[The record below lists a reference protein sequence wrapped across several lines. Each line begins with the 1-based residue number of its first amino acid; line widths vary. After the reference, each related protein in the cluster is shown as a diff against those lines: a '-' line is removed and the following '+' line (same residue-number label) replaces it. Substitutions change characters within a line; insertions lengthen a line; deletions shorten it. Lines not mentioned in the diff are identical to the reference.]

1 MRLEKVT
8 LNYNDFAFI
17 DWSSIHSGST
27 VIDLFCNGEFLWG
40 TRVLEKFLKYG
51 IRIGEKYGTRGIT
64 VQDMMNS
71 GADTNTVYCISVEAF
86 TRLSNIDRYMLLTN
100 YIVMICDLA
109 EGGFHFSELLEKYNR
124 RLDSFTKG
132 EPVRCCFVGTTGM
145 ENFNFIN
152 GVRNTINIP
161 YFMLL
166 TSWECHSK
174 GLIPDPKQFMKP
186 VKSALIPVHKPRK
199 HRIKMLAQLDSMG
212 LLNVCDWSLTVGG
225 PDNNE
230 LGDFR
235 HTPNVS
241 ISRFDFLKTDPVCK
255 SFYEKYQHQL
265 PKSLVDNDITE
276 FNECIP
282 LPVQL
287 AGKYQWYVSC
297 ETYTHI
303 QFITEKTYKAFMC
316 GLPVLLVADANTAKS
331 FSESTGFQLPYHERY
346 DTEGIKDLDHT
357 RFKIIA
363 ELIAE
368 NPAVHKDTI
377 MHNFNLINNIEWQV
391 VSVVQPLVEM
401 YEYCPSE
408 VG

>member
-8 LNYNDFAFI
+8 LNYNDFAFTG
-17 DWSSIHSGST
+17 WSSIHSGLT
-27 VIDLFCNGEFLWG
+27 PIDMFCNGEFLWG
-40 TRVLEKFLKYG
+40 NRVLEKFLKFG
-51 IRIGEKYGTRGIT
+51 VHIGKNYGTRGIT
-64 VQDMMNS
+64 VQDMMNT
-71 GADTNTVYCISVEAF
+71 GADANTIYCISVEEF
-86 TRLSNIDRYMLLTN
+86 SQLSNIDRYMLLTN
-100 YIVMICDLA
+100 YVVMICDLA
-109 EGGFHFSELLEKYNR
+109 EGGFHFSELFSKYGNNMNA
-124 RLDSFTKG
+124 FTKN
-132 EPVRCCFVGTTGM
+132 EPVRCCFVCTSGM
-145 ENFNFIN
+145 ENFNFIA
-152 GVRNTINIP
+152 GVRNTVNIP

-174 GLIPDPKQFMKP
+174 ALIPDPKQFMKP
-186 VKSALIPVHKPRK
+186 VKSALVPVHKPRM
-199 HRIKMLAQLDSMG
+199 HRIKMLAQLDKMN
-212 LLNVCDWSLTVGG
+212 LLNVCDWSLTVNQHSGG
-225 PDNNE
+225 E
-230 LGDFR
+230 FGDFQ

-241 ISRFDFLKTDPVCK
+241 LARFNFLTTDPVCK

-265 PKSLVDNDITE
+265 PKSLVNNDISE
-276 FNECIP
+276 FSECIP

-297 ETYTHI
+297 ETYTHM
-303 QFITEKTYKAFMC
+303 QFVTEKTYKAFMC

-331 FSESTGFQLPYHERY
+331 FSKDTGFELPYHDRY
-346 DTEGIKDLDHT
+346 DDYGISDQDHN
-357 RFKIIA
+357 RFKHIA

-391 VSVVQPLVEM
+391 VSSVEPVLEM